1 MYKYYVT
8 EDRIADFVSRM
19 WAEGIK
25 VSVDP
30 KSSDIVVHKKDGG
43 FEYVCVIKKNS
54 FNELCD
60 AIVSPN
66 NEG

>member
-30 KSSDIVVHKKDGG
+30 KSSDIVVHKNDGG
-43 FEYVCVIKKNS
+43 FEYVRVFKKNS

-60 AIVSPN
+60 AVVSPK